1 MRKLLLTL
9 AVAAPLA
16 IAPTAASAI
25 GCLSGAAAGG
35 VAGHYMGHHAI
46 KGALAGCVAGHYA
59 KKAMVAHKKAQA
71 QKAMAVPAAA
81 PAQ

>member
-16 IAPTAASAI
+16 IAPTAASAV

-71 QKAMAVPAAA
+71 QKAMAAPAAA